1 MGAVLAHGS
10 FFCYLICMKKILI
23 TAFEPFGGERINPAQ
38 AVLERLPEAI
48 SGAVLYRSV
57 LPVSY
62 RKSAAL
68 LLEQIER
75 VRPDAV
81 VMLGQAG
88 GRAKITPERI
98 AVNLD
103 HCEACDNDGEQRIDS
118 VIHPEGPAAYFSTLP
133 VHAMLQEM
141 RKYEVGCAMSA
152 SAGAFVCNHVSYEA
166 LHYISRMGYGI
177 PAGFIHLPYLPE
189 QAEGKPG
196 AASMPLS
203 AMVHVVQAALAAV
216 ADSF

>member
-48 SGAVLYRSV
+48 SGAALYRSV

-103 HCEACDNDGEQRIDS
+103 HCEARDNDGEQRIDS
-118 VIHPEGPAAYFSTLP
+118 VIDPEGPAAYFSTLP

-141 RKYEVGCAMSA
+141 RKCEVGCAMSA
-152 SAGAFVCNHVSYEA
+152 SAGAFVCNHVSYEV
-166 LHYISRMGYGI
+166 LHYISGETSHCHKT
-177 PAGFIHLPYLPE
+177 AGS
-189 QAEGKPG
+189 A
-196 AASMPLS
+196 LS
-203 AMVHVVQAALAAV
+203 AV
-216 ADSF
+216 APWPYRPLPLLRKERRACVYTQRRMYTI

>member
-1 MGAVLAHGS
+1 MGAVLAHSS
-10 FFCYLICMKKILI
+10 FFCYLICIKKILI

-48 SGAVLYRSV
+48 SGAALYRSV

-62 RKSAAL
+62 RKSAVL

-103 HCEACDNDGEQRIDS
+103 HCEARDNDGEQRIDS
-118 VIHPEGPAAYFSTLP
+118 VIDPEGPAAYFSTLP

-141 RKYEVGCAMSA
+141 RKCEVG
-152 SAGAFVCNHVSYEA
+152 
-166 LHYISRMGYGI
+166 
-177 PAGFIHLPYLPE
+177 
-189 QAEGKPG
+189 
-196 AASMPLS
+196 
-203 AMVHVVQAALAAV
+203 
-216 ADSF
+216 

>member
-1 MGAVLAHGS
+1 
-10 FFCYLICMKKILI
+10 
-23 TAFEPFGGERINPAQ
+23 
-38 AVLERLPEAI
+38 
-48 SGAVLYRSV
+48 
-57 LPVSY
+57 
-62 RKSAAL
+62 
-68 LLEQIER
+68 
-75 VRPDAV
+75 
-81 VMLGQAG
+81 MLGQAG

-177 PAGFIHLPYLPE
+177 PAGFIHLFQNKQKASRVLRLCPFPQWCMPY
-189 QAEGKPG
+189 KPR
-196 AASMPLS
+196 L
-203 AMVHVVQAALAAV
+203 QR
-216 ADSF
+216 

>member
-1 MGAVLAHGS
+1 
-10 FFCYLICMKKILI
+10 
-23 TAFEPFGGERINPAQ
+23 
-38 AVLERLPEAI
+38 
-48 SGAVLYRSV
+48 
-57 LPVSY
+57 
-62 RKSAAL
+62 
-68 LLEQIER
+68 
-75 VRPDAV
+75 
-81 VMLGQAG
+81 
-88 GRAKITPERI
+88 
-98 AVNLD
+98 
-103 HCEACDNDGEQRIDS
+103 
-118 VIHPEGPAAYFSTLP
+118 
-133 VHAMLQEM
+133 
-141 RKYEVGCAMSA
+141 MSA